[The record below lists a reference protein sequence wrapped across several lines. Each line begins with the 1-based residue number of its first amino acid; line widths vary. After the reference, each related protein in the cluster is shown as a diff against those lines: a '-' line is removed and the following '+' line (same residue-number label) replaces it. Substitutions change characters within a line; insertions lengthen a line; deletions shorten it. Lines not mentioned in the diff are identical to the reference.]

1 MRRGLLHVAAFI
13 VLLLL
18 LFLVPSGCRGRRD
31 AYLDEV
37 LHKWSLANIR
47 DVDLQFHPKLEIGAP
62 DCVVLRSPY
71 DAGKVLEKFESYAR
85 DLGELKPKWRMKKLD
100 IGYQEEFQV
109 ARDKAL
115 VVLVAPDRDLENGG
129 KPTGMTVITLFQLK

>member
-13 VLLLL
+13 V

-31 AYLDEV
+31 AYLDAV

-62 DCVVLRSPY
+62 DLVVLRSPY

-85 DLGELKPKWRMKKLD
+85 DTGELKPKGRMKKLD

-115 VVLVAPDRDLENGG
+115 VVLVTPERDLENGG
-129 KPTGMTVITLFQLK
+129 RPTGMTVINLFQLK